1 MSFLWLADKPLKT
14 REQIAREVH
23 AVSLSRGLDELA
35 TVLALMCISVEVGA
49 NDKYGNPQ
57 WWCPWNAA
65 DPESKQYPHDSQSND
80 GRSVGYFQQQK
91 GPKGELWW
99 GTSRDEMTLATAA
112 NNFLDRLSSHY
123 VNANNN
129 PVSAGEFV
137 ANVQQCAPQYRYR
150 YATKWDEAWS
160 VLRRALSEKVPPTP
174 ANPAQTTKELVLP
187 YNRSIVSQETGW
199 WCGPASTQIVLNG
212 LGIVVKE
219 SVLAAEIEEIENPG
233 RGDDRDGTDYIGL
246 IEKVLDRR
254 AGRYQYTSVYTP
266 NDPLTPSQ
274 KDQFWKHIVHS
285 IVGNKAGVV
294 VNIVAPPSN
303 PPRAT
308 KGSVAPPYPRNST
321 TFHYVSIMGVDE
333 TPNARAVWIADSAAF
348 GGITGFWCPF
358 DGPGSICSLVTPK
371 GYCYSAAPIVSA
383 PTPTPAPQP
392 TPTIKPENE
401 KEDDWMAKVDADR
414 LNQAVTKILQEYG
427 SRSMFRDSNSNV
439 DDAFGMMLN
448 ADATVYDVL
457 ILLRA
462 FLAGEPQAIARI
474 RRLANGKGPAGNE
487 PKNVA
492 IAKALWEN
500 IPESDREAAQST
512 KAPGE

>member
-49 NDKYGNPQ
+49 NDKNGNPQ

-65 DPESKQYPHDSQSND
+65 DPDSKNYPYDSQSND

-99 GTSRDEMTLATAA
+99 GSSRDEMTLSIAA
-112 NNFLDRLSSHY
+112 NNFLDRLSDQY
-123 VNANNN
+123 VNANGN

-160 VLRRALSEKVPPTP
+160 VLRRALGAPSP
-174 ANPAQTTKELVLP
+174 APAPATKKEFLLP
-187 YNRSIVSQETGW
+187 YDRSIVAQETGW

-212 LGIVVKE
+212 LGMLVAE
-219 SVLAAEIEEIENPG
+219 STIANEIEQLENPG

-254 AGRYQYTSVYTP
+254 AGKQQYTSVYTP
-266 NDPLTPSQ
+266 NDPMTQAQ
-274 KDQFWKHIVHS
+274 KDKFWKDILHS
-285 IVGNKAGVV
+285 VVGNKAGVV

-308 KGSVAPPYPRNST
+308 KGSKPPPYPRNT
-321 TFHYVSIMGVDE
+321 TTWHYVSIMGVDE
-333 TPNARAVWIADSAAF
+333 AERAVWIADSAAF

-358 DGPGSICSLVTPK
+358 DGPGSISSLVTPK
-371 GYCYSAAPIVSA
+371 GYCYSAAPIVTA
-383 PTPTPAPQP
+383 PAPPPAPKPTPT
-392 TPTIKPENE
+392 TKPENE

-414 LNQAVTKILQEYG
+414 LNQAVTKILQQYG

-439 DDAFGMMLN
+439 DDAVGMMLN
-448 ADATVYDVL
+448 ADATIYDVL

-474 RRLANGKGPAGNE
+474 RRLANSKGPAGNE
-487 PKNVA
+487 PRNVA
-492 IAKALWEN
+492 IARALWEN

-512 KAPGE
+512 KVPGE